1 MKKLK
6 NIFLLGFLI
15 CLSIFLGINIS
26 FLAYSYN
33 ADFTYNL
40 MTSDVQENGMHIE
53 TNYFKSKYFN
63 HKVMNSI
70 LTNLKYSVIDS
81 ENEDKYSSNAGA
93 MGSYYYD
100 YNEGI
105 YYYDSEDNI
114 NMTEKELA
122 ENLKSESKIILN
134 EMRGIEYFIKN
145 NTTGEITTN
154 TDYKTLNDFKENA
167 SGYYQAKFENN
178 NLVNR
183 KIGNTEY
190 KPISRYFYYA
200 ENQAIDVN
208 DDIDAYISIS
218 KKLID
223 SNPFEYGYSYYQQIV
238 NKYEKCLELGI
249 PMGLLSLIFFVVYMI
264 MNFKLPKTKREFWNY
279 YNKIP
284 LEVIVTL
291 LSIDIALIVTI
302 AEEPNAFVNQF
313 CIIPIFILLFYF
325 ILIIKQLSNF
335 ERKRDFFKTSWCVK
349 VIIWLLKKMKSGIK
363 EMRNAIKQNKDFDL
377 TKKIVTVAILCV
389 VAEFIVLTMS
399 GSWIEFF
406 VLIMLFGIQL
416 WFLIYFVNKLG
427 YLNEIMKGVH
437 RIKEGEINYKIEEKN
452 DIYFSS
458 LANDINNISQ
468 GLENSIEQRIK
479 SERMKSEL
487 ITNVSHD
494 LKTPLTS
501 IINYVELIKKE
512 ENIQPEYLKDY
523 VQVLDK
529 KSKRLKI
536 LIEDL
541 FEASKASTGN
551 IELELVRLD
560 LKQLLQQ
567 SIGELEDKLEEANL
581 GLRVNLTEEST
592 YVLADGRRLYRVFEN
607 LICNISK
614 YSLPN
619 TRVYIDVVKE
629 DGKII
634 TTMKNISSYEL
645 NFDPEEIMERF
656 KRADESRNTEGS
668 GLGLAIARDL
678 VSLQG
683 GNMSIDIDGDLFK
696 VKVVMDEYPQQ
707 ILLQK

>member
-15 CLSIFLGINIS
+15 CLSIFIGINIS
-26 FLAYSYN
+26 FFAYSYN
-33 ADFTYNL
+33 SDFTYNL
-40 MTSDVQENGMHIE
+40 VTSDVQDNGMKIE
-53 TNYFKSKYFN
+53 KNYFKSKYFN
-63 HKVMNSI
+63 QKVMNSI

-81 ENEDKYSSNAGA
+81 ENEDKYSSKDIAT
-93 MGSYYYD
+93 GSYYYD

-105 YYYDSEDNI
+105 YYYDDEENL
-114 NMTEKELA
+114 NMTERELA
-122 ENLKSESKIILN
+122 ENLKAESKKILT
-134 EMRGIEYFIKN
+134 EVRGIDYFIIN
-145 NTTGEITTN
+145 NSTGEIVTN
-154 TDYKTLNDFKENA
+154 TDYKTLSNFKENA
-167 SGYYQAKFENN
+167 KGYYQAQFENN

-190 KPISRYFYYA
+190 KPISGYFYYP
-200 ENQAIDVN
+200 ENSMINVN
-208 DDIDAYISIS
+208 DDVDAYVSIS

-223 SNPFEYGYSYYQQIV
+223 FHAFEYGYSTYQQIV
-238 NKYEKCLELGI
+238 NKYEKSLEWGI
-249 PMGLLSLIFFVVYMI
+249 PSGILSLIFFVIYMI

-291 LSIDIALIVTI
+291 LSIDIALIVAI
-302 AEEPNAFVNQF
+302 AEEPNPFVNQF

-325 ILIIKQLSNF
+325 ILIIKQISNF
-335 ERKRDFFKTSWCVK
+335 ERKRDFFKTSWCVR
-349 VIIWLLKKMKSGIK
+349 VVIWLFKKMKSGIK
-363 EMRNAIKQNKDFDL
+363 EMRNSIKQNKDFDL
-377 TKKIVTVAILCV
+377 TKKIVTVAILCA
-389 VAEFIVLTMS
+389 VAEFIVLIMS
-399 GSWIEFF
+399 RSWIEFF
-406 VLIMLFGIQL
+406 AVIILFGIQL

-427 YLNEIMKGVH
+427 YLNQIMKGVH
-437 RIKEGEINYKIEEKN
+437 KIKEGELNYKIEEKN

-501 IINYVELIKKE
+501 IINYIELIKKE
-512 ENIQPEYLKDY
+512 EDLSPAYLKDY
-523 VQVLDK
+523 VKVLDN
-529 KSKRLKI
+529 KSKRLKV

-551 IELELVRLD
+551 IELDLVKLD

-567 SIGELEDKLEEANL
+567 SIGELEDKLEEAKL
-581 GLRVNLTEEST
+581 SLRVNMTDEDT

-607 LICNISK
+607 LLCNISK
-614 YSLPN
+614 YSLEN
-619 TRVYIDVVKE
+619 TRVYIDVIKE

-683 GNMSIDIDGDLFK
+683 GNMSIEIDGDLFK
-696 VKVVMDEYPQQ
+696 AKVVMDEYKQA
-707 ILLQK
+707 ISLQK

>member
-406 VLIMLFGIQL
+406 VLIILFGIQL

-536 LIEDL
+536 SIEDL

-581 GLRVNLTEEST
+581 SLRVNLTEEDT

-607 LICNISK
+607 LLCNISK
-614 YSLPN
+614 YSLKN
-619 TRVYIDVVKE
+619 TRVYIDVTKE

-645 NFDPEEIMERF
+645 NFDPDEIMERF

-683 GNMSIDIDGDLFK
+683 GKMSIEIDGDLFK
-696 VKVVMDEYPQQ
+696 VKVVMNEYNPS
-707 ILLQK
+707 ISIEK

>member
-33 ADFTYNL
+33 ADFSYNL

-53 TNYFKSKYFN
+53 KNYFKSKYFN
-63 HKVMNSI
+63 QKVMNRI

-105 YYYDSEDNI
+105 YYYDSQHNI

-145 NTTGEITTN
+145 NTTGEIVTN
-154 TDYKTLNDFKENA
+154 TNYKTLNSFKKNA

-284 LEVIVTL
+284 LVIIVTL

-335 ERKRDFFKTSWCVK
+335 ERKRDFFKTSWCVR

-399 GSWIEFF
+399 GAWIEFF
-406 VLIMLFGIQL
+406 VLIILFGIQL

-581 GLRVNLTEEST
+581 SLRVNLTEEDT

-607 LICNISK
+607 LLCNISK
-614 YSLPN
+614 YSLKN
-619 TRVYIDVVKE
+619 TRVYIDVTKE

-645 NFDPEEIMERF
+645 NFDPDEIMERF

-683 GNMSIDIDGDLFK
+683 GKMSIEIDGDLFK
-696 VKVVMDEYPQQ
+696 AKVVMNEYNPS
-707 ILLQK
+707 ISIEK

>member
-33 ADFTYNL
+33 ADFSYNL

-53 TNYFKSKYFN
+53 KNYFKSKYFN
-63 HKVMNSI
+63 QKVMNRI

-105 YYYDSEDNI
+105 YYYDSQHNI

-122 ENLKSESKIILN
+122 ENLKSESKKILK

-145 NTTGEITTN
+145 NTTGEIVTN
-154 TDYKTLNDFKENA
+154 TNYKTLNSFKKNA

-190 KPISRYFYYA
+190 KPISGYFYYA

-238 NKYEKCLELGI
+238 NKYEKCLEVGI

-335 ERKRDFFKTSWCVK
+335 ERKRDFFKTSWCVR

-406 VLIMLFGIQL
+406 ALIIIFGIQL
-416 WFLIYFVNKLG
+416 GFLIYFVKKLG

-437 RIKEGEINYKIEEKN
+437 KIKEGELNYKIEEKN

-458 LANDINNISQ
+458 LANDINNISE

-501 IINYVELIKKE
+501 IINYVELIIE
-512 ENIQPEYLKDY
+512 EEDLQPEYLKDY
-523 VQVLDK
+523 VKVLDN
-529 KSKRLKI
+529 KSKRLKV

-581 GLRVNLTEEST
+581 SLRVNLTEEDT

-607 LICNISK
+607 LLCNISK
-614 YSLPN
+614 YSLKN
-619 TRVYIDVVKE
+619 TRVYIDVTKE

-645 NFDPEEIMERF
+645 NFDPDEIMERF

-683 GNMSIDIDGDLFK
+683 GKMSIEIDGDLFK
-696 VKVVMDEYPQQ
+696 AKVVMNEYNPS
-707 ILLQK
+707 ISIEK

>member
-349 VIIWLLKKMKSGIK
+349 VIIWLLKKMKSCIK

-581 GLRVNLTEEST
+581 SLRVNLTEEDT

-607 LICNISK
+607 LLCNISK
-614 YSLPN
+614 YSLKN
-619 TRVYIDVVKE
+619 TRVYIDVTKE

-645 NFDPEEIMERF
+645 NFDPDEIMERF

-683 GNMSIDIDGDLFK
+683 GKMSIEIDGDLFK
-696 VKVVMDEYPQQ
+696 VKVVMNEYNPS
-707 ILLQK
+707 ISIEK

>member
-190 KPISRYFYYA
+190 KPISGYFYYA

-581 GLRVNLTEEST
+581 SLRVNLTEEDT

-607 LICNISK
+607 LLCNISK
-614 YSLPN
+614 YSLKN
-619 TRVYIDVVKE
+619 TRVYIDVTKE

-645 NFDPEEIMERF
+645 NFDPDEIMERF

-683 GNMSIDIDGDLFK
+683 GKMSIEIDGDLFK
-696 VKVVMDEYPQQ
+696 AKVVMNEYNPS
-707 ILLQK
+707 ISIEK

>member
-105 YYYDSEDNI
+105 YYYDSQHNI

-122 ENLKSESKIILN
+122 ENLKSESKKILK

-145 NTTGEITTN
+145 NTTGEIVTN
-154 TDYKTLNDFKENA
+154 TNYKTLNSFKKNA

-190 KPISRYFYYA
+190 KPISGYFYYA

-208 DDIDAYISIS
+208 DDIYAYISIS

-238 NKYEKCLELGI
+238 NKYEKCLEVGI

-406 VLIMLFGIQL
+406 VLIILFGIQL

-536 LIEDL
+536 SIEDL

-581 GLRVNLTEEST
+581 SLRVNLTEEDT

-607 LICNISK
+607 LLCNISK
-614 YSLPN
+614 YSLKN
-619 TRVYIDVVKE
+619 TRVYIDVTKE

-645 NFDPEEIMERF
+645 NFDPDEIMERF

-683 GNMSIDIDGDLFK
+683 GKMSIEIDGDLFK
-696 VKVVMDEYPQQ
+696 AKVVMNEYNPS
-707 ILLQK
+707 ISIEK

>member
-33 ADFTYNL
+33 ADFSYNL

-53 TNYFKSKYFN
+53 KNYFKSKYFN
-63 HKVMNSI
+63 QKVMNSI

-105 YYYDSEDNI
+105 YYYDSQDDI

-122 ENLKSESKIILN
+122 ENLKSESKKILK

-145 NTTGEITTN
+145 NTTGEIVTN
-154 TDYKTLNDFKENA
+154 TNYKTLNSFKKNA
-167 SGYYQAKFENN
+167 SGYYQAKFKNN

-190 KPISRYFYYA
+190 KPISGYFYYA

-399 GSWIEFF
+399 GAWIEFF
-406 VLIMLFGIQL
+406 VLIILFGIQL

-581 GLRVNLTEEST
+581 SLRVNLTEEDT

-607 LICNISK
+607 LLCNISK
-614 YSLPN
+614 YSLKN
-619 TRVYIDVVKE
+619 TRVYIDVTKE

-645 NFDPEEIMERF
+645 NFDPDEIMERF

-683 GNMSIDIDGDLFK
+683 GKMSIEIDGDLFK
-696 VKVVMDEYPQQ
+696 VKVVMNEYNPS
-707 ILLQK
+707 ISIEK

>member
-190 KPISRYFYYA
+190 KPISGYFYYA

-406 VLIMLFGIQL
+406 VLIILFGIQL

-581 GLRVNLTEEST
+581 SLRVNLTEEDT

-607 LICNISK
+607 LLCNISK
-614 YSLPN
+614 YSLKN
-619 TRVYIDVVKE
+619 TRVYIDVTKE

-645 NFDPEEIMERF
+645 NFDPDEIMERF

-683 GNMSIDIDGDLFK
+683 GKMSIEIDGDLFK
-696 VKVVMDEYPQQ
+696 AKVVMNEYNPS
-707 ILLQK
+707 ISIEK

>member
-63 HKVMNSI
+63 QKVMNSI

-145 NTTGEITTN
+145 NTTGEIVTN
-154 TDYKTLNDFKENA
+154 TNYKTLNSFKKNA

-190 KPISRYFYYA
+190 KPISGYFYYA

-335 ERKRDFFKTSWCVK
+335 ERKRDFFKTSWCVR

-406 VLIMLFGIQL
+406 VLIILFGIQL

-581 GLRVNLTEEST
+581 SLRVNLTEEDT

-607 LICNISK
+607 LLCNISK
-614 YSLPN
+614 YSLKN
-619 TRVYIDVVKE
+619 TRVYIDVTKE

-645 NFDPEEIMERF
+645 NFDPDEIMERF

-683 GNMSIDIDGDLFK
+683 GKMSIEIDGDLFK
-696 VKVVMDEYPQQ
+696 AKVVMNEYNPS
-707 ILLQK
+707 ISIEK

>member
-399 GSWIEFF
+399 GAWIEFF
-406 VLIMLFGIQL
+406 VLIILFGIQL

-581 GLRVNLTEEST
+581 SLRVNLTEEDT

-607 LICNISK
+607 LLCNISK
-614 YSLPN
+614 YSLKN
-619 TRVYIDVVKE
+619 TRVYIDVTKE

-645 NFDPEEIMERF
+645 NFDPDEIIERF

-683 GNMSIDIDGDLFK
+683 GKMSIEIDGDLFK
-696 VKVVMDEYPQQ
+696 AKVVMNEYNPS
-707 ILLQK
+707 ISIEK

>member
-26 FLAYSYN
+26 FLAYTHN
-33 ADFTYNL
+33 ADFSYSSI
-40 MTSDVQENGMHIE
+40 TSDVRDNGMQIE
-53 TNYFKSKYFN
+53 KNYFKSKYFN
-63 HKVMNSI
+63 QKVMNSI

-479 SERMKSEL
+479 SERMKSAL

-581 GLRVNLTEEST
+581 SLRVNLTEEDT

-607 LICNISK
+607 LLCNISK
-614 YSLPN
+614 YSLKN
-619 TRVYIDVVKE
+619 TRVYIDVTKE

-645 NFDPEEIMERF
+645 NFDPDEIMERF

-683 GNMSIDIDGDLFK
+683 GKMSIEIDGDLFK
-696 VKVVMDEYPQQ
+696 VKVVMNEYNPS
-707 ILLQK
+707 ISIEK

>member
-190 KPISRYFYYA
+190 KPISGYFYYA

-249 PMGLLSLIFFVVYMI
+249 PMGLLSLIFFVIYMI

-363 EMRNAIKQNKDFDL
+363 EMRNTIKQNKDFDL

-406 VLIMLFGIQL
+406 VLIILFGIQL

-479 SERMKSEL
+479 SERMKSAL

-581 GLRVNLTEEST
+581 SLRVNLTEEDT

-607 LICNISK
+607 LLCNISK
-614 YSLPN
+614 YSLKN
-619 TRVYIDVVKE
+619 TRVYIDVTKE

-645 NFDPEEIMERF
+645 NFDPDEIMERF

-683 GNMSIDIDGDLFK
+683 GKMSIEIDGDLFK
-696 VKVVMDEYPQQ
+696 AKVVMNEYNPS
-707 ILLQK
+707 ISIEK

>member
-406 VLIMLFGIQL
+406 VLIILFGIQL

-536 LIEDL
+536 SIEDL

-581 GLRVNLTEEST
+581 SLRVNLTEEDT

-607 LICNISK
+607 LLCNISK
-614 YSLPN
+614 YSLKN
-619 TRVYIDVVKE
+619 TRVYIDVTKE

-645 NFDPEEIMERF
+645 NFDPDEIMERF

-683 GNMSIDIDGDLFK
+683 GKMSIEIDGDLFK
-696 VKVVMDEYPQQ
+696 AKVVMNEYNPS
-707 ILLQK
+707 ISIEK

>member
-427 YLNEIMKGVH
+427 YLNEIMKGVY

-581 GLRVNLTEEST
+581 SLRVNLTEEDT

-607 LICNISK
+607 LLCNISK
-614 YSLPN
+614 YSLKN
-619 TRVYIDVVKE
+619 TRVYIDVTKE

-645 NFDPEEIMERF
+645 NFDPDEIMERF

-683 GNMSIDIDGDLFK
+683 GKMSIEIDGDLFK
-696 VKVVMDEYPQQ
+696 VKVVMNEYNPS
-707 ILLQK
+707 ISIEK

>member
-63 HKVMNSI
+63 QKVMNSI

-105 YYYDSEDNI
+105 YYYDSQHNI

-122 ENLKSESKIILN
+122 ENLKSESKKILK

-145 NTTGEITTN
+145 NTTGEIVTN
-154 TDYKTLNDFKENA
+154 TNYKTLNSFKKNA

-190 KPISRYFYYA
+190 KPISGYFYYA

-208 DDIDAYISIS
+208 DDIYAYISIS

-238 NKYEKCLELGI
+238 NKYEKCLEVGI

-335 ERKRDFFKTSWCVK
+335 ERKRDFFKTSWCVR

-406 VLIMLFGIQL
+406 MLIILFGIQL

-427 YLNEIMKGVH
+427 YLNDIMKGVH
-437 RIKEGEINYKIEEKN
+437 RIKDGEINYKIEEKN

-567 SIGELEDKLEEANL
+567 SIGELEDKLEEVNL
-581 GLRVNLTEEST
+581 SLRVNLTEEDT

-607 LICNISK
+607 LLCNISK
-614 YSLPN
+614 YSLKN
-619 TRVYIDVVKE
+619 TRVYIDVTKE

-645 NFDPEEIMERF
+645 NFDPDEIMERF

-683 GNMSIDIDGDLFK
+683 GKMSIEIDGDLFK
-696 VKVVMDEYPQQ
+696 AKVVMNEYNPS
-707 ILLQK
+707 ISIEK

>member
-63 HKVMNSI
+63 QKVMNSI

-93 MGSYYYD
+93 RGSYYYD

-363 EMRNAIKQNKDFDL
+363 EMRNTIKQNKDFDL

-406 VLIMLFGIQL
+406 VLIILFGIQL

-437 RIKEGEINYKIEEKN
+437 RIKEGEINYKIKEKN

-581 GLRVNLTEEST
+581 SLRVNLTEEDT

-607 LICNISK
+607 LLCNISK
-614 YSLPN
+614 YSLKN
-619 TRVYIDVVKE
+619 TRVYIDVTKE

-645 NFDPEEIMERF
+645 NFDPDEIMERF

-683 GNMSIDIDGDLFK
+683 GKMSIEIDGDLFK
-696 VKVVMDEYPQQ
+696 VKVVMNEYNPS
-707 ILLQK
+707 ISIEK

>member
-33 ADFTYNL
+33 ADFSYNL

-53 TNYFKSKYFN
+53 KNYFKSKYFN
-63 HKVMNSI
+63 QKVMNRI

-105 YYYDSEDNI
+105 YYYDSQHNI

-122 ENLKSESKIILN
+122 ENLKSESKKILK

-145 NTTGEITTN
+145 NTTGEIVTN
-154 TDYKTLNDFKENA
+154 TNYKTLNSFKKNA

-190 KPISRYFYYA
+190 KPISGYFYYA

-335 ERKRDFFKTSWCVK
+335 ERKRDFFKTSWCVR

-399 GSWIEFF
+399 GAWIEFF
-406 VLIMLFGIQL
+406 VLIILFGIQL

-581 GLRVNLTEEST
+581 SLRVNLTEEDT

-607 LICNISK
+607 LLCNISK
-614 YSLPN
+614 YSLKN
-619 TRVYIDVVKE
+619 TRVYIDVTKE

-645 NFDPEEIMERF
+645 NFDPDEIMERF

-683 GNMSIDIDGDLFK
+683 GKMSIEIDGDLFK
-696 VKVVMDEYPQQ
+696 AKVVMNEYNPS
-707 ILLQK
+707 ISIEK

>member
-53 TNYFKSKYFN
+53 KNYFKSKYFN
-63 HKVMNSI
+63 QKVMNRI

-105 YYYDSEDNI
+105 YYYDSQHNI

-122 ENLKSESKIILN
+122 ENLKSESKKILK

-145 NTTGEITTN
+145 NTTGEIVTN
-154 TDYKTLNDFKENA
+154 TNYKTLNSFKKNA

-190 KPISRYFYYA
+190 KPISGYFYYA

-399 GSWIEFF
+399 GAWIEFF
-406 VLIMLFGIQL
+406 VLIILFGIQL

-581 GLRVNLTEEST
+581 SLRVNLTEEDT

-607 LICNISK
+607 LLCNISK
-614 YSLPN
+614 YSLKN
-619 TRVYIDVVKE
+619 TRVYIDVTKE

-645 NFDPEEIMERF
+645 NFDPDEIMERF

-683 GNMSIDIDGDLFK
+683 GKMSIEIDGDLFK
-696 VKVVMDEYPQQ
+696 VKVVMNEYNPS
-707 ILLQK
+707 ISIEK

>member
-26 FLAYSYN
+26 FLAYTYN
-33 ADFTYNL
+33 ADFSYNSI
-40 MTSDVQENGMHIE
+40 TSDVQDNGMQIE
-53 TNYFKSKYFN
+53 KNYFKSKYFN
-63 HKVMNSI
+63 QKVMNSI
-70 LTNLKYSVIDS
+70 LTNLKYSVID
-81 ENEDKYSSNAGA
+81 EDKYDANSQAV
-93 MGSYYYD
+93 GSYYYD

-105 YYYDSEDNI
+105 YYYDSEDNLD
-114 NMTEKELA
+114 MTEREFA
-122 ENLKSESKIILN
+122 TNLKKESKKILK

-145 NTTGEITTN
+145 NTTGDIVTN
-154 TDYKTLNDFKENA
+154 TDYKTLNNFKKNA
-167 SGYYQAKFENN
+167 KGYYQAKFENN

-190 KPISRYFYYA
+190 KPISGYFYYP
-200 ENQAIDVN
+200 ENEVISVN
-208 DDIDAYISIS
+208 DDVDAYVSIS

-223 SNPFEYGYSYYQQIV
+223 LNAFEYGYSYYQQII
-238 NKYEKCLELGI
+238 NKYEKSLEWGI
-249 PMGLLSLIFFVVYMI
+249 PMGILSVVFFGVYMV

-291 LSIDIALIVTI
+291 LSIDIVLIVAI

-325 ILIIKQLSNF
+325 IVIIKQISNF
-335 ERKRDFFKTSWCVK
+335 EKKTDFFKTSWSIRI
-349 VIIWLLKKMKSGIK
+349 IIWLFEKIK
-363 EMRNAIKQNKDFDL
+363 VAIQETRNLIKQNKNFDL
-377 TKKIVTVAILCV
+377 TKKIITVAVLCV
-389 VAEFIVLTMS
+389 LAEFIFIIMS
-399 GSWIEFF
+399 GSWIEPFT
-406 VLIMLFGIQL
+406 LIIIFGIQL
-416 WFLIYFVNKLG
+416 GFLIYFVKKLG
-427 YLNEIMKGVH
+427 YLNEIMKGIH
-437 RIKEGEINYKIEEKN
+437 QIKEGELNYKIEEKN

-512 ENIQPEYLKDY
+512 ENLQPEYLKDY
-523 VQVLDK
+523 VKVLDN
-529 KSKRLKI
+529 KSKRLKV

>member
-190 KPISRYFYYA
+190 KPISGYFYYA

-335 ERKRDFFKTSWCVK
+335 ERKRDFFKTSWCVR

-406 VLIMLFGIQL
+406 VLIILFGIQL

-581 GLRVNLTEEST
+581 SLRVNLTEEDT

-607 LICNISK
+607 LLCNISK
-614 YSLPN
+614 YSLKN
-619 TRVYIDVVKE
+619 TRVYIDVTKE

-645 NFDPEEIMERF
+645 NFDPDEIMERF

-683 GNMSIDIDGDLFK
+683 GKMSIEIDGDLFK
-696 VKVVMDEYPQQ
+696 VKVVMNEYNPS
-707 ILLQK
+707 ISIEK

>member
-105 YYYDSEDNI
+105 YYYDSQHNI

-122 ENLKSESKIILN
+122 ENLKSESKKILK

-145 NTTGEITTN
+145 NTTGEIVTN
-154 TDYKTLNDFKENA
+154 TNYKTLNSFKKNA

-190 KPISRYFYYA
+190 KPISGYFYYA

-335 ERKRDFFKTSWCVK
+335 ERKRDFFKTSWCVR

-399 GSWIEFF
+399 GAWIEFF
-406 VLIMLFGIQL
+406 VLIILFGIQL

-581 GLRVNLTEEST
+581 SLRVNLTEEDT

-607 LICNISK
+607 LLCNISK
-614 YSLPN
+614 YSLKN
-619 TRVYIDVVKE
+619 TRVYIDVTKE

-645 NFDPEEIMERF
+645 NFDPDEIMERF

-683 GNMSIDIDGDLFK
+683 GKMSIEIDGDLFK
-696 VKVVMDEYPQQ
+696 AKVVMNEYNPS
-707 ILLQK
+707 ISIEK

>member
-15 CLSIFLGINIS
+15 CLSIFIGINIS
-26 FLAYSYN
+26 FFAYSYN

-40 MTSDVQENGMHIE
+40 VTSDVQDNGMKIE
-53 TNYFKSKYFN
+53 KNYFKSKYFN
-63 HKVMNSI
+63 QKVMNSI

-81 ENEDKYSSNAGA
+81 ENEDKYSSNDAA

-100 YNEGI
+100 YNEDI
-105 YYYDSEDNI
+105 YYYDDEEDL
-114 NMTEKELA
+114 NMTERELA
-122 ENLKSESKIILN
+122 ENLKAESKKILT
-134 EMRGIEYFIKN
+134 EVRGIDYFIIN
-145 NTTGEITTN
+145 NSTGETVTN
-154 TDYKTLNDFKENA
+154 TDYKTLSNFKENA
-167 SGYYQAKFENN
+167 KGYYQAQFENN

-190 KPISRYFYYA
+190 KPISGYFYYP
-200 ENQAIDVN
+200 ENSIINVN
-208 DDIDAYISIS
+208 DDIDAYVSIS

-223 SNPFEYGYSYYQQIV
+223 FHVFEYGYSTYQQIV
-238 NKYEKCLELGI
+238 NKYEKSLEWGI
-249 PMGLLSLIFFVVYMI
+249 PAGILSVIFFVIYMI

-284 LEVIVTL
+284 LEVIVTV
-291 LSIDIALIVTI
+291 LSIDIALIVAI
-302 AEEPNAFVNQF
+302 AEEPNPFVNQF

-325 ILIIKQLSNF
+325 ILIVKQISNF
-335 ERKRDFFKTSWCVK
+335 ERKRDFFKTSWAVRI
-349 VIIWLLKKMKSGIK
+349 IIWIFKKMKVAMQ
-363 EMRNAIKQNKDFDL
+363 ENRNLIKQNKDFDL
-377 TKKIVTVAILCV
+377 IKKIITVAVLCV
-389 VAEFIVLTMS
+389 LAEFIFIIMS
-399 GSWIEFF
+399 GGWIDFLA
-406 VLIMLFGIQL
+406 LIVIFGIQL
-416 WFLIYFVNKLG
+416 GFLIYFVKKLG
-427 YLNEIMKGVH
+427 YLNDIMKGVH
-437 RIKEGEINYKIEEKN
+437 KIKEGELNYKIEEKN

-458 LANDINNISQ
+458 LANDINNISE

-501 IINYVELIKKE
+501 IINYIELIKKE
-512 ENIQPEYLKDY
+512 EDLSPAYLKDY
-523 VQVLDK
+523 VKVLDN
-529 KSKRLKI
+529 KSKRLKV

-551 IELELVRLD
+551 IELDLVKLD

-581 GLRVNLTEEST
+581 SLRVNLTEEDT

-607 LICNISK
+607 LLCNISK
-614 YSLPN
+614 YSLEN
-619 TRVYIDVVKE
+619 TRVYIDVIKE

-645 NFDPEEIMERF
+645 NFDPDEIMERF

-683 GNMSIDIDGDLFK
+683 GNMSIEIDGDLFK
-696 VKVVMDEYPQQ
+696 VKVVMDEYSQQ
-707 ILLQK
+707 ISLQK

>member
-40 MTSDVQENGMHIE
+40 MTSDVQDNGMKIE
-53 TNYFKSKYFN
+53 KNYFKSKYFN
-63 HKVMNSI
+63 QKVMNSI

-105 YYYDSEDNI
+105 YYYDSQDDI

-122 ENLKSESKIILN
+122 ENLKSKSKKILK

-145 NTTGEITTN
+145 NTTGEIVTN
-154 TDYKTLNDFKENA
+154 TNYKTLNSFKKNA

-190 KPISRYFYYA
+190 KPISGYFYYA

-406 VLIMLFGIQL
+406 VLIILFGIQL

-581 GLRVNLTEEST
+581 SLRVNLTEEDT

-607 LICNISK
+607 LLCNISK
-614 YSLPN
+614 YSLKN
-619 TRVYIDVVKE
+619 TRVYIDVTKE

-645 NFDPEEIMERF
+645 NFDPDEIMERF

-683 GNMSIDIDGDLFK
+683 GKMSIEIDGDLFK
-696 VKVVMDEYPQQ
+696 AKVVMNEYNPS
-707 ILLQK
+707 ISIEK

>member
-105 YYYDSEDNI
+105 YYYDSQHNI

-122 ENLKSESKIILN
+122 ENLKSESKKILN

-145 NTTGEITTN
+145 NTTGEIATN

-190 KPISRYFYYA
+190 KPISGYFYYA

-335 ERKRDFFKTSWCVK
+335 ERKRDFFKTSWCVR

-406 VLIMLFGIQL
+406 VLIILFGIQL

-427 YLNEIMKGVH
+427 YLNDIMKGVH
-437 RIKEGEINYKIEEKN
+437 RIKDGEINYKIEEKN

-581 GLRVNLTEEST
+581 SLRVNLTEEDT

-607 LICNISK
+607 LLCNISK
-614 YSLPN
+614 YSLKN
-619 TRVYIDVVKE
+619 TRVYIDVTKE

-645 NFDPEEIMERF
+645 NFDPDEIMERF

-683 GNMSIDIDGDLFK
+683 GKMSIEIDGDLFK
-696 VKVVMDEYPQQ
+696 AKVVMNEYNPS
-707 ILLQK
+707 ISIEK

>member
-581 GLRVNLTEEST
+581 SLRVNLTEEDT

-607 LICNISK
+607 LLCNISK
-614 YSLPN
+614 YSLKN
-619 TRVYIDVVKE
+619 TRVYIDVTKE

-645 NFDPEEIMERF
+645 NFDPDEIMERF

-683 GNMSIDIDGDLFK
+683 GKMSIEIDGDLFK
-696 VKVVMDEYPQQ
+696 AKVVMNEYNPS
-707 ILLQK
+707 ISIEK

>member
-63 HKVMNSI
+63 QKVMNSI

-406 VLIMLFGIQL
+406 VLIILFGIQL

-536 LIEDL
+536 SIEDL

-581 GLRVNLTEEST
+581 SLRVNLTEEDT

-607 LICNISK
+607 LLCNISK
-614 YSLPN
+614 YSLKN
-619 TRVYIDVVKE
+619 TRVYIDVTKE

-645 NFDPEEIMERF
+645 NFDPDEIMERF

-683 GNMSIDIDGDLFK
+683 GKMSIEIDGDLFK
-696 VKVVMDEYPQQ
+696 AKVVMNEYNPS
-707 ILLQK
+707 ISIEK

>member
-363 EMRNAIKQNKDFDL
+363 EIRNAIKQNKDFDL

-581 GLRVNLTEEST
+581 SLRVNLTEEDT

-607 LICNISK
+607 LLCNISK
-614 YSLPN
+614 YSLKN
-619 TRVYIDVVKE
+619 TRVYIDVTKE

-645 NFDPEEIMERF
+645 NFDPDEIMERF

-683 GNMSIDIDGDLFK
+683 GKMSIEIDGDLFK
-696 VKVVMDEYPQQ
+696 VKVVMNEYNPS
-707 ILLQK
+707 ISIEK

>member
-479 SERMKSEL
+479 SERMKSAL

-581 GLRVNLTEEST
+581 SLRVNLTEEDT

-607 LICNISK
+607 LLCNISK
-614 YSLPN
+614 YSLKN
-619 TRVYIDVVKE
+619 TRVYIDVTKE

-645 NFDPEEIMERF
+645 NFDPDEIMERF

-683 GNMSIDIDGDLFK
+683 GKMSIEIDGDLFK
-696 VKVVMDEYPQQ
+696 VKVVMNEYNPS
-707 ILLQK
+707 ISIEK

>member
-105 YYYDSEDNI
+105 YYYDSQHNI

-122 ENLKSESKIILN
+122 ENLKSESKKILK

-145 NTTGEITTN
+145 NTTGEIVTN
-154 TDYKTLNDFKENA
+154 TNYKTLNSFKKNA

-190 KPISRYFYYA
+190 KPISGYFYYA

-399 GSWIEFF
+399 GAWIEFF
-406 VLIMLFGIQL
+406 VLIILFGIQL

-581 GLRVNLTEEST
+581 SLRVNLTEEDT

-607 LICNISK
+607 LLCNISK
-614 YSLPN
+614 YSLKN
-619 TRVYIDVVKE
+619 TRVYIDVTKE

-645 NFDPEEIMERF
+645 NFDPDEIMERF

-683 GNMSIDIDGDLFK
+683 GKMSIEIDGDLFK
-696 VKVVMDEYPQQ
+696 VKVVMNEYNPS
-707 ILLQK
+707 ISIEK

>member
-33 ADFTYNL
+33 ADFSYNL

-53 TNYFKSKYFN
+53 KNYFKSKYFN

-581 GLRVNLTEEST
+581 SLRVNLTEEDT

-607 LICNISK
+607 LLCNISK
-614 YSLPN
+614 YSLKN
-619 TRVYIDVVKE
+619 TRVYIDVTKE

-645 NFDPEEIMERF
+645 NFDPDEIMERF

-683 GNMSIDIDGDLFK
+683 GKMSIEIDGDLFK
-696 VKVVMDEYPQQ
+696 VKVVMNEYNPS
-707 ILLQK
+707 ISIEK

>member
-33 ADFTYNL
+33 ADFSYNL

-53 TNYFKSKYFN
+53 KNYFKSKYFN
-63 HKVMNSI
+63 QKVMNRI

-105 YYYDSEDNI
+105 YYYDSQHNI

-122 ENLKSESKIILN
+122 ENLKSESKKILK

-145 NTTGEITTN
+145 NTTGEIVTN
-154 TDYKTLNDFKENA
+154 TNYKTLNSFKKNA

-190 KPISRYFYYA
+190 KPISGYFYYA

-223 SNPFEYGYSYYQQIV
+223 SNLFEYGYSYYQQIV
-238 NKYEKCLELGI
+238 NKYEKCLEVGI

-335 ERKRDFFKTSWCVK
+335 ERKRDFFKTSWCVR

-406 VLIMLFGIQL
+406 ALIIIFGIQL
-416 WFLIYFVNKLG
+416 GFLIYFVKKLG

-437 RIKEGEINYKIEEKN
+437 KIKEGELNYKIEEKN

-458 LANDINNISQ
+458 LANDINNISE

-512 ENIQPEYLKDY
+512 EDLQPEYLKDY
-523 VQVLDK
+523 VRVLDN
-529 KSKRLKI
+529 KSKRLKV

-581 GLRVNLTEEST
+581 SLRVNLTEEDT

-607 LICNISK
+607 LLCNISK
-614 YSLPN
+614 YSLKN
-619 TRVYIDVVKE
+619 TRVYIDVTKE

-645 NFDPEEIMERF
+645 NFDPDEIMERF

-683 GNMSIDIDGDLFK
+683 GKMSIEIDGDLFK
-696 VKVVMDEYPQQ
+696 AKVVMNEYNPS
-707 ILLQK
+707 ISIEK

>member
-105 YYYDSEDNI
+105 YYYDSQHNI

-122 ENLKSESKIILN
+122 ENLKSESKKILK

-145 NTTGEITTN
+145 NTTGEIVTN
-154 TDYKTLNDFKENA
+154 TNYKTLNSFKKNA

-190 KPISRYFYYA
+190 KPISGYFYYA

-335 ERKRDFFKTSWCVK
+335 ERKRDFFKTSWCVR

-406 VLIMLFGIQL
+406 VLIILFGIQL

-581 GLRVNLTEEST
+581 SLRVNLTEEDT

-607 LICNISK
+607 LLCNISK
-614 YSLPN
+614 YSLKN
-619 TRVYIDVVKE
+619 TRVYIDVTKE

-645 NFDPEEIMERF
+645 NFDPDEIMERF

-683 GNMSIDIDGDLFK
+683 GKMSIEIDGDLFK
-696 VKVVMDEYPQQ
+696 AKVVMNEYNPS
-707 ILLQK
+707 ISIEK

>member
-33 ADFTYNL
+33 ADFSYNL

-53 TNYFKSKYFN
+53 KNYFKSKYFN
-63 HKVMNSI
+63 QKVMNRI

-105 YYYDSEDNI
+105 YYYDSQHNI

-122 ENLKSESKIILN
+122 ENLKSESKKILK

-145 NTTGEITTN
+145 NTTGEIVTN
-154 TDYKTLNDFKENA
+154 TNYKTLNSFKKNA

-190 KPISRYFYYA
+190 KPISGYFYYA

-284 LEVIVTL
+284 LEIIVTL

-335 ERKRDFFKTSWCVK
+335 ERKRDFFKTSWCVR

-399 GSWIEFF
+399 GAWIEFF
-406 VLIMLFGIQL
+406 VLIILFGIQL

-581 GLRVNLTEEST
+581 SLRVNLTEEDT

-607 LICNISK
+607 LLCNISK
-614 YSLPN
+614 YSLKN
-619 TRVYIDVVKE
+619 TRVYIDVTKE

-645 NFDPEEIMERF
+645 NFDPDEIMERF

-678 VSLQG
+678 VGLQG
-683 GNMSIDIDGDLFK
+683 GKMSIEIDGDLFK
-696 VKVVMDEYPQQ
+696 AKVVMNEYNPS
-707 ILLQK
+707 ISIEK

>member
-63 HKVMNSI
+63 QKVMNSI

-105 YYYDSEDNI
+105 YYYDSQHNI

-122 ENLKSESKIILN
+122 ENLKSESKKILK

-145 NTTGEITTN
+145 NTTGEIVTN
-154 TDYKTLNDFKENA
+154 TNYKTLNSFKKNA

-190 KPISRYFYYA
+190 KPISGYFYYA

-335 ERKRDFFKTSWCVK
+335 ERKRDFFKTSWCVR

-406 VLIMLFGIQL
+406 VLIILFGIQL

-512 ENIQPEYLKDY
+512 EDLQPEYLKDY

-581 GLRVNLTEEST
+581 SLRVNLTEEDT

-607 LICNISK
+607 LLCNISK
-614 YSLPN
+614 YSLKN
-619 TRVYIDVVKE
+619 TRVYIDVTKE

-645 NFDPEEIMERF
+645 NFDPDEIMERF

-683 GNMSIDIDGDLFK
+683 GKMSIEIDGDLFK
-696 VKVVMDEYPQQ
+696 AKVVMNEYNPS
-707 ILLQK
+707 ISIEK